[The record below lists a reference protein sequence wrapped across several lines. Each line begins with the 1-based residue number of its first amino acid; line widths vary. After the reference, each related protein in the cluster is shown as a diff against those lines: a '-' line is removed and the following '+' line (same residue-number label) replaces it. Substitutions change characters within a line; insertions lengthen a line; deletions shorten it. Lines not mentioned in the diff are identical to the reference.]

1 MDKKHR
7 PQKSLANVSST
18 KNTKSGNKKTQ
29 EKSHIPQKSIA
40 NIDKKISIS
49 EFKTTQKAT
58 VPAKRSNTTQ
68 LEVVEKPP
76 PKIEKPSNITKK
88 PSSSKVEESNPT
100 EKKVLVS
107 KREKEEIRIL
117 NEKIIKLR
125 EENISLKKEFN
136 SIEDFNKNLKVESE
150 EFKKLKNNV
159 KKEKDDME
167 VIAKKAQ
174 QELKLISQRN
184 SELSKKVEELQD
196 NIEIFKEESE
206 IKDIEAQILLKEF
219 DEYKGKKEAEIKKA
233 YLDSGKDQLQIEKE
247 NAPKKQENTEKKSNS
262 AKINELEG
270 IIDDLSNQLIITTE
284 DRNYA
289 ITYYEKEIE
298 ERNKIL
304 DELKNRTSVIPQ
316 KEDLI
321 SQLTEKLKQDENI
334 LETLQTQLAILS
346 PMTEMSYELSNRKE
360 VLERT
365 IDDMGK
371 ENVQLKGTVPDDED
385 IEDLD
390 EAFQIS
396 EQVMINSINE
406 TAEIKKKYKEMEKK
420 VKDYEENQTMLLDK
434 IEDLKSENKMLKED
448 TSLLQESSQNIK
460 SIWVDYLTNKN
471 IIQNIRRNE
480 ISSDIYLIDNEH
492 YLLRNKIIKNMIPK
506 QYLDTANMSN
516 FDKILDIISYKKKTY
531 KLIMNI
537 LNNEIL
543 TEDLGVNPNKVED
556 DKIGKVEGEEKK
568 KVIYFYE
575 TTINSLFEFYSY
587 LLKIEIHFCKLT
599 SEQFL
604 KISNQNYFNNFYNI
618 IIKGASI
625 INDIINLVKSNNFGI
640 QNKSNVN
647 ELKNINDQLKKEI
660 NTFGKMEE
668 NSLYAYLINIFSYF
682 INISCGFK
690 KERIDIIVR
699 DLDNDDKLKIVADS
713 FFDVNKSF
721 NDIIVKLDKNIFEN
735 FNFSQGNNIFDIKNN
750 CFQDLLKRNINI
762 ETELSEQKNFY
773 EKYKLLIE
781 VFNKVYIIMKETLEK
796 LESSKIEESKEVY
809 DNDREVLPIYEWN
822 KITDELYCDLEKK
835 AKVTEELKQS
845 RKSIEDEKNKFME
858 LQRKYEN
865 LEKMKNENDSKL
877 GELLVKLGKFSQL
890 ESTNEENASKIQ
902 KYQKTVEE
910 LQSAVNFCEE
920 KQKKYKEK
928 LEVLERREMGSKHMK
943 KTIGVDLEK
952 LKIYNGTGENAENI
966 DGKKLFNTI
975 FLLQKERKNL
985 KNNLMKEKLANLIE
999 DKDSYMNKYIQKD
1012 NKLSKKENEK
1022 EKILYQN
1029 IKDKV
1034 INLNKGYD
1042 KIRKKL
1048 CLPKVYDL
1056 SSKDYDY
1063 KKTKKQQED
1072 EIENTRAQYMDDAD
1086 SILFRIL
1093 GEKTDSKFL
1102 KEIVNSNMNKRL
1114 ETFADKKISVGNIQ
1128 FNDVK
1133 VGEDK
1138 KMNEIFS
1145 SKNTLEIP
1153 VVINE
1158 VDYRQINNQFD

>member
-88 PSSSKVEESNPT
+88 PSSSKTEESNPT

-107 KREKEEIRIL
+107 KKEKEEIRIL

-150 EFKKLKNNV
+150 KFKKLKNNV

-196 NIEIFKEESE
+196 NIEIYKEESE

-233 YLDSGKDQLQIEKE
+233 YLDSGKDQQQIEKE

-618 IIKGASI
+618 IIKGTSI

-640 QNKSNVN
+640 QNKSNLN

-668 NSLYAYLINIFSYF
+668 NSLYAYLINILSYF

-735 FNFSQGNNIFDIKNN
+735 FNFSQGNNIFDIENN

-809 DNDREVLPIYEWN
+809 DNDREVLPIHEWN

-845 RKSIEDEKNKFME
+845 RKSIEGEKNKFME

-910 LQSAVNFCEE
+910 LQSTVNFYEE
-920 KQKKYKEK
+920 KQKKYKAK
-928 LEVLERREMGSKHMK
+928 LEVLERRELGSKHMK

-1048 CLPKVYDL
+1048 CLPKVHDL

-1063 KKTKKQQED
+1063 NKTKKQQED

-1102 KEIVNSNMNKRL
+1102 KEMVNNNMNKRL

-1158 VDYRQINNQFD
+1158 DDYRQINNQFD

>member
-88 PSSSKVEESNPT
+88 PSSSKTEESNPT

-107 KREKEEIRIL
+107 KKEKEEIRIL

-150 EFKKLKNNV
+150 KFKKLKNNV

-196 NIEIFKEESE
+196 NIEIYKEESE

-233 YLDSGKDQLQIEKE
+233 YLDSGKDQQQIEKE

-618 IIKGASI
+618 IIKGTSI

-640 QNKSNVN
+640 QNKSNLN

-668 NSLYAYLINIFSYF
+668 NSLYAYLINILSYF

-735 FNFSQGNNIFDIKNN
+735 FNFSQGNNIFDIENN

-809 DNDREVLPIYEWN
+809 DNDREVLPIHEWN

-845 RKSIEDEKNKFME
+845 RKSIEGEKNKFME

-910 LQSAVNFCEE
+910 LQSTVNFYEE
-920 KQKKYKEK
+920 KQKKYKAK
-928 LEVLERREMGSKHMK
+928 LEVLERRELGSKHMK

-1048 CLPKVYDL
+1048 CLPKVHDL

-1102 KEIVNSNMNKRL
+1102 KEMVNNNMNKRL

-1158 VDYRQINNQFD
+1158 DDYRQINNQFD

>member
-58 VPAKRSNTTQ
+58 QPAKRSNTTQ

-196 NIEIFKEESE
+196 NIEIYKEESE

-618 IIKGASI
+618 IIKGTSI

-640 QNKSNVN
+640 QNKSNLN

-809 DNDREVLPIYEWN
+809 DNDREVLPIHEWN

-845 RKSIEDEKNKFME
+845 RKSIEGEKNKFME

-910 LQSAVNFCEE
+910 LQSTVNFYEE
-920 KQKKYKEK
+920 KQKKYKAK

-943 KTIGVDLEK
+943 KTIGVELEK

-1063 KKTKKQQED
+1063 NKTKKQQED

-1102 KEIVNSNMNKRL
+1102 KEMVNSNMNKRL

-1158 VDYRQINNQFD
+1158 DDYRQINNQFD

>member
-196 NIEIFKEESE
+196 NIEIYKEESE

-910 LQSAVNFCEE
+910 LQSTVNFYEE
-920 KQKKYKEK
+920 KQKKYKAK

-985 KNNLMKEKLANLIE
+985 KNNIMKEKLANLIE
-999 DKDSYMNKYIQKD
+999 DKNSYMNKYIQKD

-1102 KEIVNSNMNKRL
+1102 KEMVNSNMNKRL

-1158 VDYRQINNQFD
+1158 DDYRQINNQFD